1 MSNAWVLA
9 PIFVIDVLFSLK
21 FAAILEKFYFLF
33 RSLQLI
39 E

>member
-9 PIFVIDVLFSLK
+9 PVVVIDILFSLK
-21 FAAILEKFYFLF
+21 FAAILEQLYFLF